1 MFLFCYGGDHG
12 TIARNAIVSRVIL
25 VDIKAGV
32 MFEEHHYGPVELVD
46 MQSGFVGRVHGDA
59 TDLTDLRK

>member
-1 MFLFCYGGDHG
+1 
-12 TIARNAIVSRVIL
+12 
-25 VDIKAGV
+25 